1 MASTQ
6 DFTAAM
12 KDMMGAF
19 PMDMS
24 AFEDAWKTSAGI
36 REKASA
42 IALDAAGKTTDISVG
57 WTMETL
63 TRMGDLAKA
72 RPAPA
77 DYAQAMSEFA
87 SAQMQSLNAHMTAY
101 GDVAKSAQSDALA
114 LMMSVGKDAAND
126 ATATAA
132 TTAKATEKAATK
144 TASAATATAK
154 RSTSAAKRAT
164 TAAKK
169 TATAPAKAATKAA
182 PKAAPK
188 PAAPAPAPVTKAAE
202 KSAAA
207 APAAKPAAAPEA
219 PKAAPGTDEPK
230 S

>member
-1 MASTQ
+1 MAATQ

-19 PMDMS
+19 PMDMA
-24 AFEDAWKTSAGI
+24 AFEDAWKNSAGI
-36 REKASA
+36 SEKASA

-63 TRMGDLAKA
+63 TRIGDLAKA
-72 RPAPA
+72 KPAPA

-87 SAQMQSLNAHMTAY
+87 SAQMQSLNQHMTAY

-114 LMMSVGKDAAND
+114 LMMSVGKDVAD
-126 ATATAA
+126 DVTATTA

-144 TASAATATAK
+144 TASAATTTAK
-154 RSTSAAKRAT
+154 RSTTAAKRTT

-169 TATAPAKAATKAA
+169 TATTATKAA
-182 PKAAPK
+182 TTA
-188 PAAPAPAPVTKAAE
+188 AAPAPTPAPAKKAAE
-202 KSAAA
+202 DTPAA
-207 APAAKPAAAPEA
+207 APAAKPAASEA
-219 PKAAPGTDEPK
+219 PKASPASDETK

>member
-1 MASTQ
+1 MAATQ
-6 DFTAAM
+6 DFNTAM
-12 KDMMGAF
+12 KDIMGAF
-19 PMDMS
+19 PMDMA

-36 REKASA
+36 SEKASA

-63 TRMGDLAKA
+63 NRIGDLAKA

-77 DYAQAMSEFA
+77 DYAQAMSDFA

-114 LMMSVGKDAAND
+114 LMMSVGKDAAD
-126 ATATAA
+126 EATATAA

-144 TASAATATAK
+144 TASAAATTAK
-154 RSTSAAKRAT
+154 RNTTAAKRTT

-169 TATAPAKAATKAA
+169 TATTATKAA
-182 PKAAPK
+182 TAA
-188 PAAPAPAPVTKAAE
+188 AAPASAPVKKAAE
-202 KSAAA
+202 NRPAA
-207 APAAKPAAAPEA
+207 APAAKPATSEA
-219 PKAAPGTDEPK
+219 PKASPSSDESK

>member
-77 DYAQAMSEFA
+77 DYAQAMSDFA

-169 TATAPAKAATKAA
+169 TANAPAKAA
-182 PKAAPK
+182 PKA
-188 PAAPAPAPVTKAAE
+188 AAPAPAPVKKAAE
-202 KSAAA
+202 ESPAA
-207 APAAKPAAAPEA
+207 APAAAASGAPKSSSEA

>member
-1 MASTQ
+1 MAATQ

-19 PMDMS
+19 PMDMA
-24 AFEDAWKTSAGI
+24 AFEDAWKNSAGI
-36 REKASA
+36 SEKASA

-63 TRMGDLAKA
+63 TRIGDLAKA
-72 RPAPA
+72 KPAPA

-87 SAQMQSLNAHMTAY
+87 SAQMQSLNQHMTAY

-114 LMMSVGKDAAND
+114 LMMSVGKDVAD
-126 ATATAA
+126 DVTATTA

-144 TASAATATAK
+144 TASAATTTAK
-154 RSTSAAKRAT
+154 RSTTAAKRTT

-169 TATAPAKAATKAA
+169 TATTATKAA
-182 PKAAPK
+182 TTAAAPS
-188 PAAPAPAPVTKAAE
+188 PTPAPAKKAAE
-202 KSAAA
+202 ETPAA
-207 APAAKPAAAPEA
+207 APAAKPAASEA
-219 PKAAPGTDEPK
+219 PKASPASDETK